1 MIKVCI
7 ITGASSGI
15 GRAAAE
21 NMLKRGYRVYGIS
34 RRGGDIDGVVR
45 LCADVT
51 DEQEIFKAV
60 NTVMAESG
68 RIDVLINNAGFGI
81 SGAAE
86 FTETEDAERQFN
98 VNFFGA
104 VRMCRAVLPIMR
116 KQCCGRIV
124 NIGSVAGDIAIPFQ
138 SFYSAAKAALCS
150 YTLALIN
157 EVREFNITVVCIE
170 PGDIRTGFTAARR
183 KNTEGDDI
191 YNGRIS
197 RSVEKMEKDEQ
208 TGMSPE
214 TAGKYIAKIA
224 SKQSSKPVL
233 IIGAQYKA
241 VGLLKKLLPLSLT
254 NRIVGAIY
262 AK

>member
-1 MIKVCI
+1 MLTPLDI
-7 ITGASSGI
+7 
-15 GRAAAE
+15 E
-21 NMLKRGYRVYGIS
+21 NKKFSKQMVNGYSVEEVDDFLDELTKDYGKAYKES
-34 RRGGDIDGVVR
+34 TEAKKTID
-45 LCADVT
+45 
-51 DEQEIFKAV
+51 EF
-60 NTVMAESG
+60 G

-81 SGAAE
+81 SGAVD
-86 FTETEDAERQFN
+86 FTRTEDAECQFN

-104 VRMCRAVLPIMR
+104 VRMCGAVLPIMR
-116 KQCCGRIV
+116 KQGFGRIV

-157 EVREFNITVVCIE
+157 EVREFNITAVCIE
-170 PGDIRTGFTAARR
+170 PGDIRTGFTAARN
-183 KNTEGDDI
+183 KNTQGDDI

-208 TGMSPE
+208 TGMLPE

-224 SKQSSKPVL
+224 SKQSGKPVL

-241 VGLLKKLLPLSLT
+241 VGILKKILPLRLI